1 MRIQNSYDSSKH
13 NRSESPRKQ
22 MKDRMKLKLSQNAMY
37 FIIIIFNLTPLM
49 VKLKVSMLCFNH
61 FMDIFNL
68 FFILHFGVIDNCLI
82 KSFLIKIVR

>member
-1 MRIQNSYDSSKH
+1 
-13 NRSESPRKQ
+13 
-22 MKDRMKLKLSQNAMY
+22 MKLKLSQNAMY

-68 FFILHFGVIDNCLI
+68 VFILHFGVIDNCNKCVSHDELT
-82 KSFLIKIVR
+82 KL